1 MLRRTP
7 LGRSTD
13 VAGRQRV
20 YEAREGL
27 EVDDLG
33 WLGGR
38 RRRILYD
45 EVLLVTHHRQTG
57 WLAAALLFVLAL
69 AVLAAAVLFAVGGMK
84 GTAWAVGLGGALPL
98 LAVAV
103 LRLVLKLS
111 VVTAFGKR
119 SQARA
124 EFWLRPERARQV
136 FQRICAR
143 AREAQQPSGP
153 RP

>member
-1 MLRRTP
+1 M
-7 LGRSTD
+7 
-13 VAGRQRV
+13 AGRQRV

-57 WLAAALLFVLAL
+57 WVAAVVLFVLAL
-69 AVLAAAVLFAVGGMK
+69 AVVLAAVLFALGGMK
-84 GTAWAVGLGGALPL
+84 WAAWAVGLAGALPL
-98 LAVAV
+98 LAAAV
-103 LRLVLKLS
+103 LRLAMKLS

-124 EFWLRPERARQV
+124 AFWLRPERARQV

-143 AREAQQPSGP
+143 AREAQQPAVPSP
-153 RP
+153 